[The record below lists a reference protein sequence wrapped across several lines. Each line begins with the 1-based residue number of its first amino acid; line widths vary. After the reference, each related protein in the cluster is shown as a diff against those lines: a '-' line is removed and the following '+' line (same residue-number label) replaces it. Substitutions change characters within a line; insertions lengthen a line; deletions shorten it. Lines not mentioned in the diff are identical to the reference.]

1 VESGEQVAIK
11 KIANAFENLKYTK
24 RTLREIKLLRHFH
37 HENILGLRDI
47 LPPHPSQPQ
56 MNSIYIVTDLM
67 DTDLHQI
74 IASKQNLGVRHF
86 KYFVY
91 QILRGLKYIH
101 SANVL
106 HRDLKPSNLLI
117 NSDCF
122 LQICDFVRSL
132 ERGRGKAKVAHIPG
146 PLLVFNPLSTPSDPL
161 VVTFGICVCVCVCVC
176 DYCREWREWLR
187 RLTTTRAI
195 Q

>member
-1 VESGEQVAIK
+1 M
-11 KIANAFENLKYTK
+11 
-24 RTLREIKLLRHFH
+24 RHFQ
-37 HENILGLRDI
+37 HENILGLKDI

-56 MNSIYIVTDLM
+56 LNSIYIVTDLM

-74 IASKQNLGVRHF
+74 IASKQGLGVRHY
-86 KYFVY
+86 KYFIY

-122 LQICDFVRSL
+122 LMICDFVRTIKYL
-132 ERGRGKAKVAHIPG
+132 TYAQQTKHFFVIICRKNAIFDDERQPR
-146 PLLVFNPLSTPSDPL
+146 F
-161 VVTFGICVCVCVCVC
+161 
-176 DYCREWREWLR
+176 
-187 RLTTTRAI
+187 
-195 Q
+195 